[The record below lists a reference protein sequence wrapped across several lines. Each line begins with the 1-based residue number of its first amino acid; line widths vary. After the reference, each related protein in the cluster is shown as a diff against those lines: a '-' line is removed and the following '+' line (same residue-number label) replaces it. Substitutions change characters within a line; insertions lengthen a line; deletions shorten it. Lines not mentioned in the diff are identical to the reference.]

1 MHSRVA
7 AVLLLASLSGPA
19 GAKTVYVANDGLDG
33 AACGAK
39 TAACRSISQGILRAA
54 AGDTV
59 LVGPGRYGDLDGDG
73 VLGEPGEEAGIE
85 AVVDVNKAVRVYSSD
100 GADSTAITAVGIP
113 PAASYVRISANDVV
127 FGRRNGG
134 FTIVGEGQATG
145 VSAVGAG
152 ASVVGNV
159 AVALGRGFHVAS
171 ENAVVTDNRA
181 SACGSGMELY
191 GTGCVAER
199 NALVGN
205 SGNGIRVEGVGCT
218 LDANVTVANGAGI
231 NGDSTD
237 VTIRRSLVAGNLESG
252 ASLVGSGYDVEA
264 SSFFGN
270 GDGLPLNP
278 NCAILGET
286 TLDATGNYWGSPLG
300 PGHDPA
306 DLVCSEDIV
315 FEPFAKRGKTPKLK
329 PTR

>member
-1 MHSRVA
+1 MRTRTA
-7 AVLLLASLSGPA
+7 AFLLLASLSGPA

-39 TAACRSISQGILRAA
+39 TAACRSITQGIAHAA

-59 LVGPGRYGDLDGDG
+59 LVGPGRYGDLDADG
-73 VLGEPGEEAGIE
+73 TLGEPGEEAGAA
-85 AVVDVNKAVRVYSSD
+85 AVVDVDKAVRVYSSD
-100 GADSTAITAVGIP
+100 GADATAILATGLAV
-113 PAASYVRISANDVV
+113 SETYVRLTADDAA
-127 FGRRNGG
+127 FGRLNGG

-145 VSAVGAG
+145 LTAIGAG
-152 ASVVGNV
+152 VSVVGNV
-159 AVALGRGFHVAS
+159 ALVLDDGFTING
-171 ENAVVTDNRA
+171 ENATVTDNRA
-181 SACGSGMELY
+181 SACGTGFEIY
-191 GTGCVAER
+191 GAGCVAAR
-199 NALVGN
+199 NVAIGN
-205 SGNGIRVEGVGCT
+205 TGIGIRVEGVGCT
-218 LDANVTVANGAGI
+218 LDANVTVANGTGI

-237 VTIRRSLVAGNLESG
+237 VTIRRSLVAGNVESG

-286 TLDATGNYWGSPLG
+286 TIDATGNYWGSPLG

-315 FEPFAKRGKTPKLK
+315 FEPFAKKGKTPKLK

>member
-1 MHSRVA
+1 MRHCVA
-7 AVLLLASLSGPA
+7 ISLALLALASPA

-33 AACGAK
+33 MACGAK
-39 TAACRSISQGILRAA
+39 TAACRSITQGIARAA

-59 LVGPGRYGDLDGDG
+59 LVGPGRYGDLDSDG
-73 VLGEPGEEAGIE
+73 MLGEPGEEAG
-85 AVVDVNKAVRVYSSD
+85 ALALVDVDKAVRVYSSD
-100 GADSTAITAVGIP
+100 GADATAILATGLAP
-113 PAASYVRISANDVV
+113 SATYVRLTADGVA
-127 FGRRNGG
+127 FGRKSGG

-145 VSAVGAG
+145 VSAVGAD
-152 ASVVGNV
+152 AAVVGNV
-159 AVALGRGFHVAS
+159 AVALGRGFHVAGES
-171 ENAVVTDNRA
+171 SVVTDNRA

-191 GTGCVAER
+191 GPGCLAAR

-205 SGNGIRVEGVGCT
+205 SGVGIRVEGVGCT
-218 LDANVTVANGAGI
+218 LDANVTVANGQGI

-237 VTIRRSLVAGNLESG
+237 VTIRRALVAGNSESG
-252 ASLVGSGYDVEA
+252 ASLVGSGYDVDA

-286 TLDATGNYWGSPLG
+286 TIDATGNYWGSPLG

-306 DLVCSEDIV
+306 DLVCSEDVV
-315 FEPFAKRGKTPKLK
+315 FEPFAKKGKTPKLK